1 MSKFKDIAQGFLSS
15 MAPQPPEPNPFLVQA
30 MELVDDLDPAA
41 KAQVFA
47 QLAIADE
54 IFQLR
59 GVVNTLNST
68 ISYKS

>member
-1 MSKFKDIAQGFLSS
+1 MSKFRDLAQGFLSH
-15 MAPQPPEPNPFLVQA
+15 MAPQPPEPNPFLQQA
-30 MELVDDLDPAA
+30 MELVDGLDPAA

-59 GVVNTLNST
+59 AAVSALNST